1 MIFIYTLLTSI
12 IFGSRSNNKVLG
24 QMQYVC
30 PGCGRP
36 AFHTIVR
43 SRRWFTLYFLPVIP
57 TSKSTTS
64 RCNLC
69 GFQQAINNEQAD
81 AWFAQGQQG
90 NPNVPQGLPKP

>member
-1 MIFIYTLLTSI
+1 MIFIRGLLTSI
-12 IFGSRSNNKVLG
+12 IFGSNSKNKVMG

-30 PGCGRP
+30 SRCGRQ

-57 TSKSTTS
+57 INKTTTA

-81 AWFAQGQQG
+81 AWFANNQQLPPG
-90 NPNVPQGLPKP
+90 VP

>member
-1 MIFIYTLLTSI
+1 MIFIRGLLTSI
-12 IFGSRSNNKVLG
+12 IFGSSSKNKVMG

-30 PGCGRP
+30 SRCGRQ

-57 TSKSTTS
+57 INTTTTA

-81 AWFAQGQQG
+81 ASFAQNQQ
-90 NPNVPQGLPKP
+90 LPPGVS

>member
-1 MIFIYTLLTSI
+1 MIFIRGLLTSI
-12 IFGSRSNNKVLG
+12 IFGSNSKNKVMG

-30 PGCGRP
+30 SRCGRQ

-57 TSKSTTS
+57 INKTTTA

-81 AWFAQGQQG
+81 AWFANNQQ
-90 NPNVPQGLPKP
+90 LPPGIS

>member
-1 MIFIYTLLTSI
+1 MIFIYSLLTSI
-12 IFGSRSNNKVLG
+12 IFGSNSKNKVMG

-30 PGCGRP
+30 SRCGRQ

-57 TSKSTTS
+57 INKTTTS

-81 AWFAQGQQG
+81 VWFANNQQIPPG
-90 NPNVPQGLPKP
+90 VSQNIPR